1 MIKKF
6 IVLALLAVGLAA
18 CGSTREDR
26 ALTGG
31 LIGAGAGAAIGGVA
45 TGTAGGAVAGGV
57 LGGAAGAVIGAS
69 TAHRHHRCVG
79 HDRYGRRVY
88 YRC

>member
-1 MIKKF
+1 MLKKAL
-6 IVLALLAVGLAA
+6 VLGTLALGLAA

-31 LIGAGAGAAIGGVA
+31 LIGAGAGAAIGGAASNSV
-45 TGTAGGAVAGGV
+45 GGAVAGGV
-57 LGGAAGAVIGAS
+57 IGGAAGAIIGAE
-69 TAHRHHRCVG
+69 TAPRWCRGV
-79 HDRYGRRVY
+79 DRYGRSYR